1 MICLLF
7 FHCSLFIFLN
17 SGSGNPGDEIQLGR
31 IGCHHAA
38 EVTIDQSKAWFGIY
52 KINASDDYELKKVRP
67 GLRPCHD
74 PVFDN
79 DEDSVSG
86 REVFIEGNPE
96 APLLLLGGLAL
107 QEGKLETSFINNPR
121 CLYPGDYIRFNM
133 NNKEYA
139 LMATGTVAFDTAG
152 NRMVPYIKNYKV
164 LLVENMYNHP
174 VIQEIISFDQLYA
187 SEEVQPSVFYVG
199 DIDRDG
205 KPDLLYDLSTHYN
218 VSNITL
224 FLSSKATSGK
234 LVKQVASWN
243 TTGC

>member
-7 FHCSLFIFLN
+7 LHFSLFSFLI
-17 SGSGNPGDEIQLGR
+17 SDSGNQADEIQLRR

-38 EVTIDQSKAWFGIY
+38 EVTINQSKVWFGIY

-79 DEDSVSG
+79 EEDSVSG

-96 APLLLLGGLAL
+96 TPLLLIGGLAL

-121 CLYPGDYIRFNM
+121 CLYPGDFIRFNM

-139 LMATGTVAFDTAG
+139 LMATGTVAFDTSN
-152 NRMVPYIKNYKV
+152 NRMIPYIKNYKV
-164 LLVENMYNHP
+164 LLVESMYNQP
-174 VIQEIISFDQLYA
+174 VVQELIYLDQLYA
-187 SEEVQPSVFYVG
+187 SDEVQPAVFYVG

-218 VSNITL
+218 VSNVTL
-224 FLSSKATSGK
+224 FLSSKAAAGK